1 MALYQF
7 STSLETT
14 VSELSAKLNKWYE
27 DGASL
32 TDITIVD
39 TNNITMLIND
49 KYCNVQY
56 SKSLSSKANYYW
68 FLCDSYGYETLIIL
82 CDSPTVSENGYRSTL
97 GSALYNAIYFLHN
110 DRLVRNQYVDESLC
124 SQFNIPNGQIVS
136 NVDDRMIF
144 TKCTFN
150 DSINLDTGSSEVT
163 DKLYVSTNLV
173 SAGFLTE
180 ISGSGEKF
188 VNIGGIFYMPL
199 NNLVLG
205 LSHYKNR
212 TILKNASVELWS
224 GCLDDNEKIY
234 DRTEQKIF
242 YKTTSN
248 IKMYPEGNREM
259 GYLDLPIGQ
268 GIRLT
273 SEKPFYNK
281 TIYLVA
287 YDTSVDQIKEKI
299 FSDRMCGYLKRII
312 SCGVHFF
319 SSSNYICP
327 VAFSLNKIVELPP
340 YKIAENRNEIHPEAY
355 KEIAYA
361 LVNMT
366 TNNWSSGG
374 AYYEATHI
382 AYNANGSFLDYRL
395 EEPSE
400 GEYWKISYPGTI
412 GHDQGGRTSGVW
424 RFTDII
430 PKKNIYVLKT
440 ASTSG
445 GEYKGYINNIKINKA
460 SSWPYYETLELTDY
474 SKEYFISLGGDNFKN
489 FPFGTNISTDQ
500 RSTSELKIDYFAIV
514 DEAQSDEEIEAN
526 IKYLADKFK
535 VDLES

>member
-14 VSELSAKLNKWYE
+14 ASELSAKLNKWYE

-110 DRLVRNQYVDESLC
+110 DRLIRNQYVDESLC
-124 SQFNIPNGQIVS
+124 SQFNIPNGQVVS

-163 DKLYVSTNLV
+163 DRLYVSTNLV

-212 TILKNASVELWS
+212 SILKNAGVELWS

-234 DRTEQKIF
+234 DRTEKVTF
-242 YKTTSN
+242 YKNKYNN
-248 IKMYPEGNREM
+248 IKLEPEGNREM
-259 GYLDLPIGQ
+259 GYIDLKNGN
-268 GIRLT
+268 RLLLT
-273 SEKPFYNK
+273 SDKPFFNK

-287 YDTSVDQIKEKI
+287 YDTSTDEAKNFTDDGTQSIVTGGFNKKI
-299 FSDRMCGYLKRII
+299 II
-312 SCGVHFF
+312 SGERTEYGYCN
-319 SSSNYICP
+319 SM
-327 VAFSLNKIVELPP
+327 FSLAKIVEWEATKTPDNPSYSYLFFSDG
-340 YKIAENRNEIHPEAY
+340 YDEIG
-355 KEIAYA
+355 YA
-361 LVNMT
+361 LVNNKSDNIKYWGISSINSKLLSHST
-366 TNNWSSGG
+366 PNNIPTEYYYSGNIFNSTYQD
-374 AYYEATHI
+374 AVWCFE
-382 AYNANGSFLDYRL
+382 
-395 EEPSE
+395 
-400 GEYWKISYPGTI
+400 KIK
-412 GHDQGGRTSGVW
+412 
-424 RFTDII
+424 
-430 PKKNIYVLKT
+430 PKKYIYVLRT
-440 ASTSG
+440 PTSG
-445 GEYKGYINNIKINKA
+445 EEEYCGFINKTKLKKTNSYKA
-460 SSWPYYETLELTDY
+460 CNDDSDYYLIIGGVESHFWPLSDTPREDIKAY
-474 SKEYFISLGGDNFKN
+474 NMN
-489 FPFGTNISTDQ
+489 
-500 RSTSELKIDYFAIV
+500 ELKIDYFAIV